1 MKHLPLFSFFLLS
14 LQAILSC
21 STKQRINTESQD
33 GLTTVIDGN
42 ERFMSNHPI
51 HPDQTLE
58 RLRSLEKGQNPF
70 AVVISCSD
78 SRLPPELI
86 FDQGLGDLFTVRN
99 AGNIIGD
106 YELGSVE
113 YAVEHLHVPLVIVM
127 GHSNCAAIGAYLE
140 HRHDSIS
147 NHIQRIVNY
156 IKAEPEEKQVNK
168 NSKNYYEASIKANVL
183 HGVQV
188 LKTVDPVMAEMLK
201 QKEVK
206 IIGAIYDMHT
216 GKVNF
221 LESDG
226 SN

>member
-1 MKHLPLFSFFLLS
+1 MKHLLVFSFFLLS

-21 STKQRINTESQD
+21 STKQRVNTESQD
-33 GLTTVIDGN
+33 GLTTVIEGN

-78 SRLPPELI
+78 SRVPPELI
-86 FDQGLGDLFTVRN
+86 FDQGLGDLFTIRN

-106 YELGSVE
+106 YELGSIE

-127 GHSNCAAIGAYLE
+127 GHSNCGAIGAYLE
-140 HRHDSIS
+140 HQHDSIP
-147 NHIQRIVNY
+147 NHIQKIVNY
-156 IKAEPEEKQVNK
+156 IKAEPEEKQVNRK
-168 NSKNYYEASIKANVL
+168 SKNYYEASIKANVL
-183 HGVQV
+183 HGVHV
-188 LKTVDPVMAEMLK
+188 LKTADPVMAEMLK
-201 QKEVK
+201 HKEIK
-206 IIGAIYDMHT
+206 IVGAIYDMHS

-221 LESDG
+221 LESEEL
-226 SN
+226 N

>member
-1 MKHLPLFSFFLLS
+1 MKHLLVFSFFLLS

-21 STKQRINTESQD
+21 STKQRVNTESQD
-33 GLTTVIDGN
+33 GLTTVIEGN

-78 SRLPPELI
+78 SRVPPELI
-86 FDQGLGDLFTVRN
+86 FDQGLGDLFTIRN

-127 GHSNCAAIGAYLE
+127 GHSNCGAIGAYLE
-140 HRHDSIS
+140 HQHDSIP
-147 NHIQRIVNY
+147 NHIQKIVNY
-156 IKAEPEEKQVNK
+156 IKAEPEEKQVNRK
-168 NSKNYYEASIKANVL
+168 SKNYYEASIKANVL
-183 HGVQV
+183 HGVHV
-188 LKTVDPVMAEMLK
+188 LKTADPVMAEMLK
-201 QKEVK
+201 HKEIK
-206 IIGAIYDMHT
+206 IVGAIYDMHS

-221 LESDG
+221 LESEEL
-226 SN
+226 N

>member
-1 MKHLPLFSFFLLS
+1 MKHLLVFSYFLLS

-21 STKQRINTESQD
+21 STKQRVNTESQD
-33 GLTTVIDGN
+33 GLTTVIEGN

-78 SRLPPELI
+78 SRVPPELI
-86 FDQGLGDLFTVRN
+86 FDQGLGDLFTIRN

-127 GHSNCAAIGAYLE
+127 GHSNCGAIGAYLE
-140 HRHDSIS
+140 HQHDSIP
-147 NHIQRIVNY
+147 NHIQKIVNY
-156 IKAEPEEKQVNK
+156 IKAEPEERQVNK
-168 NSKNYYEASIKANVL
+168 KSKNYYEASIKANVL
-183 HGVQV
+183 HGVHV
-188 LKTVDPVMAEMLK
+188 LKTADPVMAEMLK
-201 QKEVK
+201 HKEIK
-206 IIGAIYDMHT
+206 IIGAIYDMHS

-221 LESDG
+221 LESEEF
-226 SN
+226 N